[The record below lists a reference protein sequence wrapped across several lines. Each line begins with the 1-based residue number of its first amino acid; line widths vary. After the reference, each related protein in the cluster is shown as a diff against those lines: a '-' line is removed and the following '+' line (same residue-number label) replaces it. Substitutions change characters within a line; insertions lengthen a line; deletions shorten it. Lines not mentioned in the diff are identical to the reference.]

1 MIETIITSALVALI
15 VSRVMASYYLKK
27 IDKYAT
33 DSAINAIR
41 YFVNDL
47 ISTLSKR
54 T

>member
-15 VSRVMASYYLKK
+15 VSRIMAIYYLKK
-27 IDKYAT
+27 IDKYT

-41 YFVNDL
+41 CFLNDL